1 MSKSTEQKK
10 QISNI
15 LMIPVILMIG
25 FVPLIVH
32 TYEYR
37 TGLSQFDWFPNSSE
51 SQVDVFFAWK
61 MITAII
67 IGAVMLVVLLVRYF
81 NKKERLRFDNAF
93 YFLFFYA
100 LFVAMSALFSPYKYW
115 VLGGTYELFESV
127 WAIFA
132 YIILCYYTY
141 NYVCETKHVAAVLR
155 WAGIG
160 MLIVSFIGAF
170 QHVGSDFFKTSL
182 GKHLITGPQYWNNL
196 DEISFVM
203 GEDTAYTTLY
213 NPNYLSFYFGMLIP
227 LTICLFIASK
237 EIVHKILTV
246 MVFIL
251 AVMCMFG
258 SHSDSG
264 WLALAIAG
272 SIVILI
278 LLSRTKKTRLAA
290 VGIVVI
296 GLAALFVL
304 YTRTPLG
311 TRLSTTIAGTYR
323 MEDRFSLRSIEAN
336 SEYAALDIRGN
347 KILLSYVINEADG
360 QSTLLCTD
368 ENGTE
373 LSRTCIDE
381 TNLIDQL
388 DDPLY
393 YGCLVQP
400 IILDEMLGIRV
411 QLEGVTWD
419 FAYVPNDGY
428 YYANPAGKLT
438 RPAQVKSAAL
448 FREDTMS
455 GRGHIWNCTIP
466 LLGKRIFVGVGAN
479 AYMLAYPQDDYIY
492 HAYVSG
498 ANNYDVKAH
507 CWYLQQWVE
516 NGLIGLLL
524 LLGFLGWYIVHCA
537 RVYRRAN
544 LRESITWVGIGLF
557 AAVLVYIIAAVAND
571 SNVCTA
577 PVFWGFLG
585 LGMAVNRLIEQQQG
599 LLISSESTVDAAV
612 ENTPTESN
620 KPAETVKEADKP
632 SSAPVKSGDSS
643 AVKKETAS
651 PTDKGHSSTAGN
663 ESSSSAGKSSG
674 KKKSGKKKVRG
685 KH

>member
-1 MSKSTEQKK
+1 
-10 QISNI
+10 
-15 LMIPVILMIG
+15 MIPVILMIG

-32 TYEYR
+32 TYKYR

-51 SQVDVFFAWK
+51 TQVDVFFAWK
-61 MITAII
+61 MITAILIGTAMLI
-67 IGAVMLVVLLVRYF
+67 ILLVRHF
-81 NKKERLRFDNAF
+81 NKKERFRFDNAF
-93 YFLFFYA
+93 YLLFFYA

-127 WAIFA
+127 WTVFA

-141 NYVCETKHVAAVLR
+141 NYVCEVKHVATVIR
-155 WAGIG
+155 WAGVG

-170 QHVGSDFFKTSL
+170 QYAGSDFFKTSF

-196 DEISFVM
+196 DAISFVM
-203 GEDTAYTTLY
+203 AEGTSYTTLY
-213 NPNYLSFYFGMLIP
+213 NPNFLSFYFGMLIP
-227 LTICLFIASK
+227 LTVCLFIASK
-237 EIVHKILTV
+237 EIVHRILTV

-264 WLALAIAG
+264 WLALTIAG
-272 SIVILI
+272 SIVVLI
-278 LLSRTKKTRLAA
+278 LLSRTKKTRLVAAGIVVLGFAA
-290 VGIVVI
+290 VG
-296 GLAALFVL
+296 VL

-311 TRLSTTIAGTYR
+311 ARLSTTFAGTYR

-347 KILLSYVINEADG
+347 KILLSYVINETDG
-360 QSTLLCTD
+360 QAVLRCTD

-400 IILDEMLGIRV
+400 TLLDEMLGIRV
-411 QLEGVTWD
+411 QLEGATWD
-419 FAYVPNDGY
+419 FAYIPNNGY
-428 YYANPAGKLT
+428 YYANSAGKLT
-438 RPAQVKSAAL
+438 RPAPVKSAAL

-492 HAYVSG
+492 HAHVSG

-524 LLGFLGWYIVHCA
+524 LVGFLGWYIVHCA
-537 RVYRRAN
+537 RIYRKAN

-557 AAVLVYIIAAVAND
+557 TAVLVYIIAAVAND

-585 LGMAVNRLIEQQQG
+585 LGMAVNRMIEQQQR
-599 LLISSESTVDAAV
+599 LFVS
-612 ENTPTESN
+612 TESGAEVAIEIAPVEAS
-620 KPAETVKEADKP
+620 KPAEIVKETDKP
-632 SSAPVKSGDSS
+632 LSAPVKNKDYS
-643 AVKKETAS
+643 ASEKENV
-651 PTDKGHSSTAGN
+651 STAGSGN
-663 ESSSSAGKSSG
+663 ISIAEKGNIPTTGKSSG
-674 KKKSGKKKVRG
+674 KKKTGKKKVRG